1 MISGLVSRCHGLSEP
16 YKQLLLTYG
25 PHTMP
30 ASGITT
36 RKVARGRPHNPWSM
50 GCDVA
55 PKARRGTAVVGG
67 SPFWG
72 EVGLHHGQAEV
83 GIEPEGGNKF
93 ESGIPEHFCHGGV
106 RHGTVHASIEVLADM
121 VSQPLQSARIS
132 VRIWPG
138 GGISLSCTFPP
149 PFSFFST
156 TIVNAKRPA
165 VGL

>member
-1 MISGLVSRCHGLSEP
+1 MSRGRACWGVPFLMISGLVSRCHGLSEP

-72 EVGLHHGQAEV
+72 EVGLHHGLRSESKV
-83 GIEPEGGNKF
+83 GINSSRVFP
-93 ESGIPEHFCHGGV
+93 S
-106 RHGTVHASIEVLADM
+106 
-121 VSQPLQSARIS
+121 IS
-132 VRIWPG
+132 VTEGSGTARCTLRSKSWLTW
-138 GGISLSCTFPP
+138 SLSHSNLPESRFVSGLAGAFLCRAHSRPLFL
-149 PFSFFST
+149 FSL
-156 TIVNAKRPA
+156 PQ
-165 VGL
+165 